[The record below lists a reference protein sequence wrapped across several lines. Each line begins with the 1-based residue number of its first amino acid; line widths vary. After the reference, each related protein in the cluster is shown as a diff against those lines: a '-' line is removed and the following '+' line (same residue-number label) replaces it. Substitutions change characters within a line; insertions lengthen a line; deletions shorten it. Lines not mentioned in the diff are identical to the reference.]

1 MFSKIEQ
8 EMRGIIL
15 VGHGGIPKD
24 YPRERLTKLRA
35 LEARR
40 RATGG
45 PPTAEEMELDREIR
59 QWPRTPKTDPYRA
72 GLEALA
78 AELKPF
84 LDGER
89 FTIAY
94 NEFCAPTVQE
104 AVSEMVALGVKE
116 IVVVPSMLTPG
127 GSHSE
132 IEIPETLERLR
143 AEHDGLSIR
152 YAWPFDLTAV
162 AGMLAAQLQRF
173 QP

>member
-1 MFSKIEQ
+1 MK
-8 EMRGIIL
+8 GIIL
-15 VGHGGIPKD
+15 VGHGAIPKD
-24 YPRERLTKLRA
+24 YPREHLTKLRA

-84 LDGER
+84 LNGER
-89 FTIAY
+89 FAIAY
-94 NEFCAPTVQE
+94 NEFCAPTLQE
-104 AVSEMVALGVKE
+104 AVSTMTAIGVKE

-132 IEIPETLERLR
+132 IEIPEALDRLR
-143 AEHDGLSIR
+143 AQHGGMSIR

-162 AGMLAAQLQRF
+162 ASMLAAQLKRF
-173 QP
+173 QV